1 MALELYNS
9 LSRKQ
14 EAFEPKDKNNVSLY
28 TCGPTVYNYPH
39 IGNYRA
45 YIFADI
51 LKRHLLYREYGVTH
65 VMNITDVDDKTIRD
79 SQAQNK
85 SLKEFTEFYTAG
97 FQADCDCLNIIRP
110 DIQPKATDKESID
123 GMVRIIQMLLE
134 KGFAYTAADGSV
146 YFDIAKDKEYGK
158 LSHLDMGS
166 LKQNADE
173 RLKKDDYDK
182 ENAQDFAL
190 WKAWDENDGEVFW
203 ETPIGKGRP
212 GWHIECSAMSIDNL
226 GENIDIHTG
235 GVDLIFPHHE
245 NEIAQSECA
254 TGKPFVKYWMHNEH
268 LLVDGAK
275 MSKSLGNFYTLRDLI
290 EKGISPLAFRYWLY
304 TGHYRT
310 KVNFTLEAVEGSAT
324 ALSRLYEA
332 YKNLGDEIGVVN
344 EEYKTEFQQYMDDDL
359 NTPQALALVWELL
372 KNPTLS
378 NADKKATLL
387 DFDKVLGF
395 GLDSLQEDIIPGE
408 VQEIVIDREK
418 ARLSKDWSKS
428 DELRDKIKALGYEV
442 KDTDNG
448 PRISKI

>member
-9 LSRKQ
+9 LSRSK
-14 EAFEPKDKNNVSLY
+14 ETFKPKDENNVSLY
-28 TCGPTVYNYPH
+28 SCGPTVYNYPH

-51 LKRHLLYREYGVTH
+51 LKRYLQYKEYAVTH

-79 SQAQNK
+79 SQLQNK
-85 SLKEFTEFYTAG
+85 SLKEFTEFYTVG
-97 FQADCDCLNIIRP
+97 FHTDCESLNIIKP
-110 DIQPKATDKESID
+110 SVEPKATDKESID
-123 GMVRIIQMLLE
+123 GMVRIIKILLE
-134 KGFAYTAADGSV
+134 KGFAYKAADGSI

-158 LSHLDMGS
+158 LSHLVMDS
-166 LKQNADE
+166 LKQNADG
-173 RLKKDDYDK
+173 RLKKDEYEK

-203 ETPIGKGRP
+203 ETSIGKGRP

-254 TGKPFVKYWMHNEH
+254 TGKPFVTYWMHNEH

-290 EKGISPLAFRYWLY
+290 EKDIDPLAFRYWLY

-310 KVNFTLEAVEGSAT
+310 KVNFTIEAVEGSSV
-324 ALSRLYEA
+324 ALGRLYEA
-332 YKNLGDEIGVVN
+332 YKNLGEDLGATN
-344 EEYKTEFQQYMDDDL
+344 TEYVDQFKKYMDDDL

-372 KNPTLS
+372 KNPTVS

-387 DFDKVLGF
+387 DFDRVFGF
-395 GLDSLQEDIIPGE
+395 GLDLLQEDVIPDE
-408 VQEIVIDREK
+408 VQEIAISREQ
-418 ARLSKDWSKS
+418 ARLSKDWAKS
-428 DELRDKIKALGYEV
+428 DELRDTIKDLGYEV
-442 KDTDNG
+442 KDTESG
-448 PRISKI
+448 PKLTKI